1 MKGIVIDIDIQESF
15 SYSLISPPVFFFK
28 PIDKAMEC
36 DLAFFFLFSHL
47 YSVFWSSFSFPCIRF
62 FLFFQAINFGILGM
76 RDFRLSKLECQD
88 AVLIS

>member
-15 SYSLISPPVFFFK
+15 SYSLISPPFFFLS
-28 PIDKAMEC
+28 PMEC
-36 DLAFFFLFSHL
+36 DLAFFLFTHL

>member
-15 SYSLISPPVFFFK
+15 SYSLISPPVFLSPLTKQWNVTWHFFSFL
-28 PIDKAMEC
+28 I
-36 DLAFFFLFSHL
+36 FTLFSGVPFL
-47 YSVFWSSFSFPCIRF
+47 FPCIRF
-62 FLFFQAINFGILGM
+62 FFFFQALIFEILGM